1 MGDADAPTTV
11 SHVAF
16 LDRYLLANEIGSAN
30 FHFSAVN
37 APTTWDAEYAVPEAK
52 MDDLSALLVE
62 DLKIALMGE
71 KTLEVWYDDG
81 STPFVREEQGYIS
94 RGTVAKYSFVWCE
107 SQNTFVWMDE
117 NRQVVMLNGLTP
129 ITLSGV
135 MSKYIEGFTSV
146 TDALGDAV
154 VIGGRPYYI
163 LSFPTEGKTLV
174 VDFNS
179 KQWYEW
185 GYWKSATATY
195 EKFRGNSF
203 CYSPA
208 WNITLVGDR
217 ANGKVYKFDTTNY
230 DDDGDTLRAM
240 VRTAHYNHGTE
251 EKLKFSN
258 KLTFRLK
265 RTSVVST
272 DATPDLLVK
281 YRDNGS
287 TSWKNEH
294 TVTLQQIGDTEF
306 RASISRLGSYYSR
319 QYQLVLSDAFPL
331 CIVSME
337 ETFDYEA

>member
-1 MGDADAPTTV
+1 
-11 SHVAF
+11 VAF
-16 LDRYLLANEIGSAN
+16 LDRYLLANEVGSAN
-30 FHFSAVN
+30 FHFSYVN
-37 APTTWDAEYAVPEAK
+37 VPTQWDAEYAVPEAK

-81 STPFVREEQGYIS
+81 STPFVREPQGYVS

-195 EKFRGNSF
+195 ERFR
-203 CYSPA
+203 
-208 WNITLVGDR
+208 
-217 ANGKVYKFDTTNY
+217 
-230 DDDGDTLRAM
+230 